1 MTEAI
6 ASKKGL
12 ISFFSLIRLDR
23 PRPLCLLTK
32 RLSFN
37 SLNRIWLRK
46 SRVAE
51 NTLDLRSD
59 IGIFSHQCLSL
70 FTFFISHSAISN
82 CGHCYGLGLCLYF
95 IYLNHHLRSNFRT
108 LSFLAIHFYF
118 GFVAPPHN
126 IWNMHCTWKHV
137 RTDDTQMVHKMMHR
151 WYTRWCTDDTGCSE
165 IRLLFSFDDSKSWF

>member
-1 MTEAI
+1 MQERLAI
-6 ASKKGL
+6 IYTVLSKHRWREEELTYDWSHCLKKRFNF
-12 ISFFSLIRLDR
+12 IFSSIRLDR

-37 SLNRIWLRK
+37 SLNRIWIRK

-108 LSFLAIHFYF
+108 LSFLAIHFYL

-126 IWNMHCTWKHV
+126 IWNDCHCL
-137 RTDDTQMVHKMMHR
+137 
-151 WYTRWCTDDTGCSE
+151 S
-165 IRLLFSFDDSKSWF
+165 